1 VSRGFD
7 VYLRQIDA
15 ANSGLGNYRT
25 QTAGVAM
32 RFGVPVTESDTI
44 NYGLGYERTSIDTF
58 ADSPLI
64 YIDYVRTFGDT
75 NDAILLS
82 AGWTRDSRDSLLYP
96 TRGTLQKVTAEV
108 GAPGASLNYYRGSYQ
123 YQRYFPISRDY
134 TLMVNGEIGYGDGYS
149 DTPTLPFFKNFFV
162 GGVNSLR
169 GFRVFTVGPKD
180 VQGNPRGGNR
190 KVLGNAE
197 FLFPFPGLQ
206 GDKSARMSVFLDSGF
221 AADKYDF
228 GELRAAAGLGVLWV
242 SPMGPL
248 KISIAAPLKDKEGD
262 RKQLFQFTFGGAF

>member
-1 VSRGFD
+1 
-7 VYLRQIDA
+7 
-15 ANSGLGNYRT
+15 
-25 QTAGVAM
+25 
-32 RFGVPVTESDTI
+32 VT
-44 NYGLGYERTSIDTF
+44 G
-58 ADSPLI
+58 
-64 YIDYVRTFGDT
+64 
-75 NDAILLS
+75 
-82 AGWTRDSRDSLLYP
+82 
-96 TRGTLQKVTAEV
+96 EV
-108 GAPGASLNYYRGSYQ
+108 GAPGASLNYYRATYQ

-134 TLMVNGEIGYGDGYS
+134 TLMLNGEVGYGDGYG

-197 FLFPFPGLQ
+197 FLFPFPGLA
-206 GDKSARMSVFLDSGF
+206 GDKSARMSVFFDTGF
-221 AADKYDF
+221 AADKFDMS
-228 GELRAAAGLGVLWV
+228 ELRASAGVGVLWV

-248 KISIAAPLKDKEGD
+248 KISVAAPIRDVASD